1 MRVGDIRGDVYSK
14 ETEREEQIWICIL
27 LKTKKSEYK
36 HIIICI
42 HFVICL
48 LTPQLFH
55 THAYRLCLLLTK
67 PGIPRDAPYIHTR
80 AYSIIFR
87 GINKPFLTCAY
98 LLKKIMPYHH
108 NIVAENANK
117 G

>member
-1 MRVGDIRGDVYSK
+1 MLSLILMGPLEHYHGNTRNLGIIEADIPREKFDLSTFLPTDVFILVRVGDIRGDVYSK

-55 THAYRLCLLLTK
+55 THTYRLCLLLTK
-67 PGIPRDAPYIHTR
+67 P
-80 AYSIIFR
+80 
-87 GINKPFLTCAY
+87 
-98 LLKKIMPYHH
+98 
-108 NIVAENANK
+108 
-117 G
+117 